1 MKGQPVRTHAPLR
14 TSNHEWTTRDVV
26 ETIKPFVLGFGL
38 AAVPLGVFVLWL
50 VS

>member
-1 MKGQPVRTHAPLR
+1 VRSQAPLR
-14 TSNHEWTTRDVV
+14 APSHEWTTRDVV
-26 ETIKPFVLGFGL
+26 DTIKPFILGFGL

>member
-14 TSNHEWTTRDVV
+14 TSHPEWTTRDVV